1 MSQRRAVFCA
11 RNPSVAL
18 HETPEV
24 GLRLLRPGLLVGAGL
39 LVARLVSCGQ
49 RKCARAGRVNGRRVS
64 WIRQG
69 VDLPEWLRCRQNSCL
84 HFISFC
90 VSSAGCIL
98 HSACFGFGSYCP
110 TADGEACTEPRSLAA
125 LSTHAQTLIG
135 VRLHLP
141 KERRRK
147 RRCPKAI
154 SLSCMLKRQ
163 VATCALRS
171 PEL

>member
-1 MSQRRAVFCA
+1 MVAESRGSAKVSTCRSGSGAA
-11 RNPSVAL
+11 RTVA
-18 HETPEV
+18 
-24 GLRLLRPGLLVGAGL
+24 
-39 LVARLVSCGQ
+39 
-49 RKCARAGRVNGRRVS
+49 
-64 WIRQG
+64 
-69 VDLPEWLRCRQNSCL
+69 
-84 HFISFC
+84 FILCF
-90 VSSAGCIL
+90 L

-141 KERRRK
+141 KECRRK

-163 VATCALRS
+163 VATCAALRS